1 MHNRNKWADA
11 VALGV
16 TVWVGALLLLPGVPA
31 VAADLESASL
41 RGVVRGPDGVL
52 EGVPVEVE
60 NQASGRVRRATTGR
74 GGVYH
79 IVGLRPGNYQV
90 RVGEG
95 ATGEGQSITLRVGQ
109 TANLDFALTPPAAQ
123 RPDIPAPQ
131 LDRPIEEVVV
141 TASQTESFAG
151 GEVGT
156 SLTPELIDRL
166 PQINRNF
173 LSFADLA
180 PGVQF
185 IQRSD
190 GTATIRGGAQHQR
203 GVNVFLDG
211 VSQKDYVLK
220 GGITGQDTSR
230 GNPFPQSAIAE
241 YRVITQN
248 YKAEYE
254 NVSSTAIT
262 AVTASGTNEFRA
274 RVFGDHTNE
283 HLREPTPLEEES
295 GEKVASEQS
304 QYGATV
310 SGPILRD
317 RLHYLFAY
325 EAKDNEDPVDV
336 IPGAGFDPADL
347 PEEFAELVGRQV
359 TEFEEDLYFG
369 KLDWYLND
377 SHDLAL
383 TVKYRD
389 ESGTQGIGDANTASY
404 GTAMD
409 LEETRVQLKHTWR
422 AERWQNE
429 LRLTWEDSQWSPNP
443 ITDGVGRVLQTAA
456 NETILQ
462 VGAGRNFQRKGQ
474 EGWGIENEFTLLDVE
489 WLGLHTFKA
498 GIKYNRVTLN
508 SLQQQP
514 ANPQYFYNVEFGGP
528 GTFELVQPHRLE
540 VGVPLGP
547 AAGALETDTDIYGL
561 YVQDDWDVTDRLSL
575 HLGVRWDYEETPSYK
590 NYQTPPDVV
599 AALRSWPNINN
610 PNAGFDVDD
619 WISTGSNR
627 DYDSNNIAPRFGF
640 SYLLDGEGRHE
651 LYGGYGRSYDR
662 NQFDFL
668 QLEVTQGTFGTLQ
681 FQFQGDPANPCEGDN
696 CLPWDPIYLTE
707 EGRAALVEN
716 ALIEGGGRELDLLS
730 NDLKTPYSDQYSIGV
745 RSNWGTSWST
755 DLTYSHVESKD
766 GFNWLLGNRRE
777 GGLFFAP
784 GTTWGAPFGFPPPG
798 FGNLLLSSNDL
809 ETESDS
815 VYLKV
820 ERFHDDNWGFSVA
833 YTYTDAEE
841 NRDYDGQYTLDYPT
855 IDGYGVLDSI
865 GVPTHRVVA
874 VGTVDLPWAILLSAK
889 LTVDSGTPYQVLDCL
904 AGDDHCRYDRI
915 EPDDSNFRQLDL
927 SLAKS
932 FSLGGFTE
940 GAELRVRLD
949 VINVF
954 DTRNWIAF
962 DTNPGTADAPNPNFG
977 EHQQSVAATRTA
989 KLSVDV
995 SW

>member
-1 MHNRNKWADA
+1 MPKRHKRSDA
-11 VALGV
+11 AGLGV
-16 TVWVGALLLLPGVPA
+16 AWLSALLLAAGPA
-31 VAADLESASL
+31 LAADVESASI
-41 RGVVRGPDGVL
+41 RGVVRGEDGVL
-52 EGVPVEVE
+52 ADAPVVVE
-60 NQASGRVRRATTGR
+60 SEATGRVRRTTTNR
-74 GGVYH
+74 SGVYH
-79 IVGLRPGNYQV
+79 FIGLRPGTYRV
-90 RVGEG
+90 RVGEDG
-95 ATGEGQSITLRVGQ
+95 AGEDQRVTLRVGQ
-109 TANLDFALTPPAAQ
+109 TASLDFALQRAAPQ
-123 RPDIPAPQ
+123 RPGIPTPQ
-131 LDRPIEEVVV
+131 VDRPIEEVVV
-141 TASQTESFAG
+141 TATQTETFAG

-156 SLTPELIDRL
+156 SLTPELIERL

-185 IQRSD
+185 IQRAD

-274 RVFGDHTNE
+274 SVFADHTNE

-310 SGPILRD
+310 SGPIVRD
-317 RLHYLFAY
+317 RVHYLAAY

-336 IPGAGFDPADL
+336 IPGAGFDAADL
-347 PEEFAELVGRQV
+347 PEEFAALAGRQV

-369 KLDWYLND
+369 KLDWYLNE
-377 SHDLAL
+377 SHDLTL

-389 ESGTQGIGDANTASY
+389 ETGTQGIGNVSTVSY

-409 LEETRVQLKHTWR
+409 LEEVRAQLKHTWR
-422 AERWQNE
+422 GERWQNE
-429 LRLTWEDSQWSPNP
+429 FRVTWEDSQWSPNP
-443 ITDGVGRVLQTAA
+443 ITDGIGRVLQTAA
-456 NETILQ
+456 GETILQ
-462 VGAGRNFQRKGQ
+462 VGAGRSFQRKGQ

-498 GIKYNRVTLN
+498 GIKYNRITLS

-528 GTFELVQPHRLE
+528 GTFELVQPYRLE
-540 VGVPLGP
+540 IGVPLGP
-547 AAGALETDTDIYGL
+547 AAGAVETDTDIYGVYL
-561 YVQDDWDVTDRLSL
+561 QDDWDVTERLSL

-590 NYQTPPDVV
+590 NFVTPPEVV
-599 AALRSWPNINN
+599 SALRSWPNIND
-610 PNAGFDVDD
+610 PNAGFDIDD
-619 WISTGSNR
+619 WISTGNNR
-627 DYDSNNIAPRFGF
+627 DYDTDNIAPRFGF

-681 FQFQGDPANPCEGDN
+681 FQFQGDPANPCAGDN
-696 CLPWDPIYLTE
+696 CLPWDPVYLTD
-707 EGRAALVEN
+707 EGRAALIEQ
-716 ALIEGGGRELDLLS
+716 ALIEGGGQEIDLLR
-730 NDLKTPYSDQYSIGV
+730 NDLETPYSDQYSIGL
-745 RSNWGTSWST
+745 RSHWGTSWST
-755 DLTYSHVESKD
+755 DLAYSRVESKN

-777 GGLFFAP
+777 DGLFFEP
-784 GTTWGAPFGFPPPG
+784 GTIWGAPFGFSPPG
-798 FGNLLLSSNDL
+798 FGNLLLSGNDL

-820 ERFHDDNWGFSVA
+820 ERFHDDRWGLSVA
-833 YTYTDAEE
+833 YTYTDAQE

-855 IDGYGVLDSI
+855 IEGYGWLDSI

-874 VGTVDLPWAILLSAK
+874 VGTLDLPWAIRVSAK
-889 LTVDSGTPYQVLDCL
+889 LTLDSGSPYQVLDCL
-904 AGDDHCRYDRI
+904 AGQDQCRFDRI
-915 EPDDSNFRQLDL
+915 EPDDSDFRQLDL

-932 FSLGGFTE
+932 FALGGFAA
-940 GAELRVRLD
+940 GAELAVRLD

-954 DTRNWIAF
+954 NTRNWIAF
-962 DTNPGTADAPNPNFG
+962 DTNPGTDGVPNPQFG
-977 EHQQSVAATRTA
+977 EHLDSVAATRTA
-989 KLSVDV
+989 KLSLNL